1 MPPIHCARDARCPG
15 GLKRLRKAALLYLAL
30 FSLLLAAV
38 PARAL
43 DLLRLDAQ
51 RSERGVL
58 VNFETRFDLPAGVE
72 DALQRGVALHFL
84 AEAVLMRS
92 RWYWRDKELARATR
106 TWRIAYQP
114 LTFSYKVSQGGLSQ
128 TYRSLGEALRALQRF
143 SQWRIADQVSADEDR
158 CYIEFTYRL
167 DTEQLPR
174 PLQIGIGS
182 QPEWTLGVA
191 RTIALP
197 D

>member
-1 MPPIHCARDARCPG
+1 MPPIARCPG
-15 GLKRLRKAALLYLAL
+15 GLKRVRMAAVVGLVLC
-30 FSLLLAAV
+30 SLLLTTVHAH
-38 PARAL
+38 AL

-84 AEAVLMRS
+84 AEAALMRS
-92 RWYWRDKELARATR
+92 RWYWRDKELARAAR

-143 SQWRIADQVSADEDR
+143 SQWRIADQVAADEDR

>member
-1 MPPIHCARDARCPG
+1 MPTPALRLDCPAP
-15 GLKRLRKAALLYLAL
+15 LRAVAAVCMAL
-30 FSLLLAAV
+30 VLLLAVA

-51 RSERGVL
+51 RSEQGVQL
-58 VNFETRFDLPAGVE
+58 SFETRFDLPPSVE

-92 RWYWRDKELARATR
+92 RWYWRDKELARTTR

-128 TYRSLGEALRALQRF
+128 SYRSLGEALRALQRF
-143 SQWRIADQVSADEDR
+143 SQWRIADPVPAEDGR
-158 CYIEFTYRL
+158 HYIEFTYRL

-182 QPEWTLGVA
+182 QPEWTLRVA
-191 RTIALP
+191 RTLALP

>member
-1 MPPIHCARDARCPG
+1 MTSITHRPTQPR
-15 GLKRLRKAALLYLAL
+15 RLRTALAAWSVLG
-30 FSLLLAAV
+30 LLLMSAPAAQ
-38 PARAL
+38 AL

-51 RSERGVL
+51 RTDQGVML
-58 VNFETRFDLPAGVE
+58 NFETRFDLPPGVE
-72 DALQRGVALHFL
+72 DALQRGVALHFM

-128 TYRSLGEALRALQRF
+128 TYRSPGEALRSLQRF
-143 SQWRIADQVSADEDR
+143 SQWRIADPAVSDESGA
-158 CYIEFTYRL
+158 YIEFTYKL
-167 DTEQLPR
+167 DTDQLPR

-182 QPEWTLGVA
+182 QPEWTLRAA
-191 RTIALP
+191 RTILLP

>member
-1 MPPIHCARDARCPG
+1 MPPIARCPS
-15 GLKRLRKAALLYLAL
+15 GLQRLRTAAVVGLVL
-30 FSLLLAAV
+30 FSLLLTTVQAHT
-38 PARAL
+38 L

-51 RSERGVL
+51 RSDRGVL

-92 RWYWRDKELARATR
+92 RWYWRDKELAHAAR

-143 SQWRIADQVSADEDR
+143 SQWRIADQVSIDEDR

-191 RTIALP
+191 RTIVLP

>member
-1 MPPIHCARDARCPG
+1 MTLIAFCPRCPP
-15 GLKRLRKAALLYLAL
+15 RLSITLATWL
-30 FSLLLAAV
+30 VVMPGLLLASLH
-38 PARAL
+38 ARAL

-51 RSERGVL
+51 RSEQGVL
-58 VNFETRFDLPAGVE
+58 LNFETRFDLPVGVE
-72 DALQRGVALHFL
+72 DALQRGVALHFM

-92 RWYWRDKELARATR
+92 RWYWRDREMARTTR

-128 TYRSLGEALRALQRF
+128 TYRSPGEALRSLQRF
-143 SQWRIADQVSADEDR
+143 SQWRIADPVAADEGGN
-158 CYIEFTYRL
+158 YIEFTYKL
-167 DTEQLPR
+167 DTDQLPR

-182 QPEWTLGVA
+182 QPEWTLRVT
-191 RTIALP
+191 RTLLLP

>member
-1 MPPIHCARDARCPG
+1 MSRP
-15 GLKRLRKAALLYLAL
+15 LAL
-30 FSLLLAAV
+30 SARRPPVRADLRWCGMAVAVLLAWLLAAV
-38 PARAL
+38 PAQAL

-51 RSERGVL
+51 RTEQGVL
-58 VNFETRFDLPAGVE
+58 LNVETRFDLPPGVE

-84 AEAVLMRS
+84 AEAVLMRA

-143 SQWRIADQVSADEDR
+143 SQWRIADPLPADDDR
-158 CYIEFTYRL
+158 HYIEFSYRL

-182 QPEWTLGVA
+182 QPEWTLRTA
-191 RTIALP
+191 RTLVLP

>member
-1 MPPIHCARDARCPG
+1 MPPIARCTRHPG
-15 GLKRLRKAALLYLAL
+15 RRQRLCKAVLVCLTLL
-30 FSLLLAAV
+30 SLLLNAV

-158 CYIEFTYRL
+158 CYVEFTYKL

>member
-1 MPPIHCARDARCPG
+1 MTPITPRPTRPR
-15 GLKRLRKAALLYLAL
+15 RLRAVLAAWWVLMG
-30 FSLLLAAV
+30 LLLMSASTAQ
-38 PARAL
+38 AL

-51 RSERGVL
+51 RTDQGVML
-58 VNFETRFDLPAGVE
+58 NFETRFDLPPGVE
-72 DALQRGVALHFL
+72 DALQRGVALHFM

-128 TYRSLGEALRALQRF
+128 TYRSPGEALRSLQRF
-143 SQWRIADQVSADEDR
+143 SQWRIADPAVSDESGA
-158 CYIEFTYRL
+158 YVEFTYKL
-167 DTEQLPR
+167 DTDQLPR

-182 QPEWTLGVA
+182 QPEWTLRAA
-191 RTIALP
+191 RTIPLP

>member
-1 MPPIHCARDARCPG
+1 MPTPAALRLDCPA
-15 GLKRLRKAALLYLAL
+15 RLRTVAAVCVVLV
-30 FSLLLAAV
+30 LLLAV
-38 PARAL
+38 GPARAL

-51 RSERGVL
+51 RSEQGVQL
-58 VNFETRFDLPAGVE
+58 SFETRFDLPPSVE

-92 RWYWRDKELARATR
+92 RWYWRDKELARTTR

-128 TYRSLGEALRALQRF
+128 SYRSLGEALRALQRF
-143 SQWRIADQVSADEDR
+143 SQWRIADPVPAEDGR
-158 CYIEFTYRL
+158 HYIEFSYRL

-182 QPEWTLGVA
+182 QPEWTLRVA
-191 RTIALP
+191 RTLALP